1 MSDASKAYEP
11 ALRYVT
17 SRRASRTRLR
27 GGTCMFMQAHGR
39 LKTSLKALWF
49 ATTFSL
55 RQAPSFRFLPLA
67 RNDLNE
73 IWEYIAQDNLDA
85 AERLVERIE
94 ELCALLAERPQLGRR
109 R

>member
-1 MSDASKAYEP
+1 MSDGSKAYEQ
-11 ALRYVT
+11 ALRCPT
-17 SRRASRTRLR
+17 TTRASRTRLLWDTSR
-27 GGTCMFMQAHGR
+27 FLRAHGR

-67 RNDLNE
+67 HRDLNE

-94 ELCALLAERPQLGRR
+94 ELCALLAERPQLGR
-109 R
+109 